1 MATKKKSKVVDIS
14 KKRGDKNKAREKKVK
29 AAKQAATPAQA
40 GPQTS
45 LLAWLVGEFRK
56 QSVSLRMLT
65 QVITERQGD
74 VKGVQAKLQSEELT
88 EEERTQLVQ
97 AEVQLHAE
105 LNQFAI
111 QLHERA
117 GIQWMAGHTLAVID
131 KRFAHPGTL
140 PGLPSVREMPDLS
153 NIDPL
158 TVEEQ
163 QERIRQIEANK
174 AAAAEARKASEAEAV
189 DKPKK
194 KKAKQQVEEELVA
207 DDDEEEE
214 EDVDTEDEPDDE
226 SGEEEDEDEDEGDED
241 EDEGDEDEED

>member
-29 AAKQAATPAQA
+29 AAKQAAAPAQA

-194 KKAKQQVEEELVA
+194 KKKAKQQVEEELVA

-226 SGEEEDEDEDEGDED
+226 SGEEEDEDEGDED